1 MEQEAA
7 MGIIENLGKLRKLL
21 IEHEQEMQRLKKE
34 NEWLKKVLEDCEG
47 NRVGA
52 DGKSV
57 VEQAAELG
65 KLRTEVQELRKEKAG
80 LADMLAQ
87 RIRAQVLTEGMRP
100 RPCIKFKLNPISS
113 WIAKLMEEMT
123 EAVHVAAEWAEDDD
137 KKMEGN
143 VIVPPEDLAEGLT
156 DVITVCT
163 SWLDALGY
171 DEVKRAEIQGEVND
185 KNCRQGYC

>member
-1 MEQEAA
+1 
-7 MGIIENLGKLRKLL
+7 
-21 IEHEQEMQRLKKE
+21 
-34 NEWLKKVLEDCEG
+34 
-47 NRVGA
+47 
-52 DGKSV
+52 
-57 VEQAAELG
+57 
-65 KLRTEVQELRKEKAG
+65 
-80 LADMLAQ
+80 
-87 RIRAQVLTEGMRP
+87 
-100 RPCIKFKLNPISS
+100 
-113 WIAKLMEEMT
+113 MEEMT

-185 KNCRQGYC
+185 KNCRRGYC

>member
-7 MGIIENLGKLRKLL
+7 MGMLENLGKLRKLL
-21 IEHEQEMQRLKKE
+21 ADYEREMQRLKKE

-47 NRVGA
+47 NRVGE

-57 VEQAAELG
+57 VEQAAELS
-65 KLRTEVQELRKEKAG
+65 KLRAEVQELRKEKAG

-100 RPCIKFKLNPISS
+100 RPCVKFKLNLISS
-113 WIAKLMEEMT
+113 WIAKLMEETT
-123 EAVHVAAEWAEDDD
+123 ETVHVAAEWAEDD

-185 KNCRQGYC
+185 KNCRRGYC